1 MINVNDLVEFLY
13 KSGKLGAL
21 VSTFFRNSIDW
32 EHEDDFL
39 QDLVIILLEYKD
51 KERLLRMYARDE
63 LDYFILGI
71 IRNSL
76 LSDRSEYYRKYIQYE
91 KRKVAN
97 IEECDENETTAII

>member
-1 MINVNDLVEFLY
+1 MINVNDLIQFLY

-32 EHEDDFL
+32 EHEEDFI

-51 KERLLRMYARDE
+51 KERLLRMYARNE
-63 LDYFILGI
+63 LDFFILGI

-97 IEECDENETTAII
+97 IEECDADTINTII